1 MNDAAKRNTS
11 QKESLI
17 VVTIDGPAGAG
28 KTTIARRLAERI
40 GFCMLDSGA
49 LYRAIALAL
58 LDAEVDP
65 DAEAIPD
72 DLLSKIKISVEAG
85 VGQMKLLLGN
95 EDVSAELRSE
105 EVGVAASKFSARPE
119 VRKALLGIQR
129 SVAKQSNIVAEGR
142 DMGAVVFPFAQVKF
156 FLTAG
161 SEERAKRRYA
171 ELLEKGEH
179 PNYLQVLSEM
189 RARDQR
195 DETRDLAPMVPAA
208 DAVIID
214 TTSLTPDGVLSIM
227 SDHIEARLGIMI

>member
-1 MNDAAKRNTS
+1 MNGSTKRNRK

-28 KTTIARRLAERI
+28 KTTIARRLAERF

-58 LDAEVDP
+58 LGAQVTP
-65 DAEAIPD
+65 DAEAIPE
-72 DLLSKIKISVEAG
+72 DLLRTIKISVQPG
-85 VGQMKLLLGN
+85 VGRMKLLLGN

-105 EVGVAASKFSARPE
+105 EVGLAASKFSARPE
-119 VRKALLGIQR
+119 VRKALLGVQR
-129 SVAKQSNIVAEGR
+129 SVAKQHNIVAEGR

-156 FLTAG
+156 FLTAD

-179 PNYLQVLSEM
+179 PFYSQVFSEM
-189 RARDQR
+189 RARDHR

-208 DAVIID
+208 DAIVID

-227 SDHIEARLGIMI
+227 SDHIGAKLGIVT